1 MDVFNLYAKLSLNTD
16 DYEKGVEKAKG
27 GASSLMDVFSGTLL
41 GNVVSDGL
49 RTVANGIAEIGK
61 TAASMAVSIGKASL
75 DSYADYEQLVGGV
88 ETLYK
93 DSAGIIENY
102 AKDAYKN
109 VGLSA
114 NDYMETSTSFAAALV
129 SSLSGDTEKAAEMAN
144 TAISD
149 MSDNANKMGTNITS
163 IQDAYNGFAKQNYTM
178 LDNLKLGYG
187 GTQAEMKRLIKEAA
201 AMKDTQKELGVTV
214 DATSMSYANIVQAIH
229 VVQANMGIMGTTS
242 KEAAT
247 TIQGST
253 ASMKSAWENLL
264 TGIADP
270 EQDFQTLVD
279 NLVDSVITAGNNIIP
294 RIKEI
299 VPTLIDGL
307 SELVTQ
313 LAPYVS
319 GVIMELEP
327 TIEEGLQSLFGGL
340 SSVASELQPIVADV
354 FSFFGDAIISG
365 LTSAIENSDFS
376 FLLDI
381 FDNVKTAAEEVVP
394 VIEKIAPALV
404 TVGAAVKGWQIG
416 TEIQKMVTAF
426 DEAKVAVSLFSMGLS
441 DTEIAQGAL
450 NGTLKASEVLAGLLT
465 GKISLMT
472 LAQAAAAKA
481 QAVLNAVMS
490 ANPIAI
496 VITLIAALIGVFVTL
511 YATNEDFRNKV
522 NAAWNAVKETISG
535 VVNAIGTFFTQTIP
549 EAISN
554 VIEWFQQLPERISE
568 FLLNAIQSVADW
580 ATQTVENARQ
590 AGSNFINA
598 VVEFF
603 SQLPYNLG
611 VFLGTALANIVI
623 WAAETAENARQA
635 GSQFLQNV
643 VEFFTQLPGNVLTFL
658 STTIQNVIA
667 WAGQMKSN
675 AIDAASTFLN
685 NVIEFFTQLPGKVA
699 EWFTRTVEKAVEWAG
714 EMKDKGVQ
722 AAKDLL
728 DAVVTGVSELPGK
741 IFNLGVNA
749 AKSLLE
755 GIKSMGSWLKDQVG
769 NFVDGIVSGFTGT
782 VQTNGSHAGGMDYVP
797 YNNYVANLHRGEMV
811 LTADEAAAYR
821 KGEAN
826 TAGGMTINIDIN
838 GIQFEDVNS
847 MAHALAN
854 QISYELQAQ
863 SNRKAAV
870 YA

>member
-49 RTVANGIAEIGK
+49 RTVANGITEIGK
-61 TAASMAVSIGKASL
+61 TAANMAVSIGKASL

-129 SSLSGDTEKAAEMAN
+129 SSLGGDTNKAAEMAN

-149 MSDNANKMGTNITS
+149 MSDNANKMGTNMQS

-178 LDNLKLGYG
+178 LDNLKIGYG

-201 AMKDTQKELGVTV
+201 AMTDTQKELGVTV
-214 DATSMSYANIVQAIH
+214 DSNSMSYANIVQAIH

-270 EQDFQTLVD
+270 EQDFQALVD

-327 TIEEGLQSLFGGL
+327 TIEEGLQALFGGL

-365 LTSAIENSDFS
+365 LTSAIESSDFS

-381 FDNVKTAAEEVVP
+381 FNNVKTAIENIANIIDSFKNNANAAWDAISAKIQEVVAFVQPYVEAAMQVIGQVVTQVITDLTP
-394 VIEKIAPALV
+394 VIQSIGEAFSAAWSLVQTVWAWASAFFQAIFQSIVVIFTPFAPIISGFFQ
-404 TVGAAVKGWQIG
+404 GAWII
-416 TEIQKMVTAF
+416 IQSIWN
-426 DEAKVAVSLFSMGLS
+426 VAVSFFQTVFDLITGVFSTIDAVLS
-441 DTEIAQGAL
+441 GDFQGAWESIQ
-450 NGTLKASEVLAGLLT
+450 GIFEGVFGFFSTVS
-465 GKISLMT
+465 
-472 LAQAAAAKA
+472 Q
-481 QAVLNAVMS
+481 NAV
-490 ANPIAI
+490 
-496 VITLIAALIGVFVTL
+496 
-511 YATNEDFRNKV
+511 
-522 NAAWNAVKETISG
+522 
-535 VVNAIGTFFTQTIP
+535 
-549 EAISN
+549 
-554 VIEWFQQLPERISE
+554 
-568 FLLNAIQSVADW
+568 
-580 ATQTVENARQ
+580 
-590 AGSNFINA
+590 
-598 VVEFF
+598 
-603 SQLPYNLG
+603 
-611 VFLGTALANIVI
+611 
-623 WAAETAENARQA
+623 
-635 GSQFLQNV
+635 
-643 VEFFTQLPGNVLTFL
+643 
-658 STTIQNVIA
+658 
-667 WAGQMKSN
+667 
-675 AIDAASTFLN
+675 
-685 NVIEFFTQLPGKVA
+685 
-699 EWFTRTVEKAVEWAG
+699 
-714 EMKDKGVQ
+714 
-722 AAKDLL
+722 
-728 DAVVTGVSELPGK
+728 
-741 IFNLGVNA
+741 
-749 AKSLLE
+749 E
-755 GIKSMGSWLKDQVG
+755 GIKGGIAAVWDGLVS
-769 NFVDGIVSGFTGT
+769 FVQGLWDGIKSIFVINASDVKNNTGSD
-782 VQTNGSHAGGMDYVP
+782 GSHAGGMDYVP

-811 LTADEAAAYR
+811 LTADEADEYR
-821 KGEAN
+821 KGTAK
-826 TAGGMTINIDIN
+826 TAGGMTINIDVN
-838 GIQFEDVNS
+838 GIQFSDVNS

>member
-1 MDVFNLYAKLSLNTD
+1 MDVFNLHAKLSLNTD

-49 RTVANGIAEIGK
+49 RTVTNGITEIGK
-61 TAASMAVSIGKASL
+61 TAANMAVSIGKASL

-129 SSLSGDTEKAAEMAN
+129 SSLGGDTQKAAEMAN

-149 MSDNANKMGTNITS
+149 MSDNANKMGTNISS

-201 AMKDTQKELGVTV
+201 AMTDTQKELGVTV
-214 DATSMSYANIVQAIH
+214 DSNSMSYANIVQAIH

-270 EQDFQTLVD
+270 DQDFQTLVD

-319 GVIMELEP
+319 SVIMELEP

-381 FDNVKTAAEEVVP
+381 FNNVKTAIENIANIIDSFKNNANAAWDAISAKIQEVVAFVQPYVEAAMQVIGQVVTQVITDLTP
-394 VIEKIAPALV
+394 VIQSIGEAFSAAWSLVQTVWAWASAFFQAIFQAIIVIFTPFAPIISGFFQ
-404 TVGAAVKGWQIG
+404 GAWII
-416 TEIQKMVTAF
+416 IQSIWN
-426 DEAKVAVSLFSMGLS
+426 VAVSFFQTVFDLITGVFSTIDAVLS
-441 DTEIAQGAL
+441 GDFQGAWESIQDIF
-450 NGTLKASEVLAGLLT
+450 GS
-465 GKISLMT
+465 
-472 LAQAAAAKA
+472 
-481 QAVLNAVMS
+481 
-490 ANPIAI
+490 
-496 VITLIAALIGVFVTL
+496 VF
-511 YATNEDFRNKV
+511 D
-522 NAAWNAVKETISG
+522 
-535 VVNAIGTFFTQTIP
+535 
-549 EAISN
+549 
-554 VIEWFQQLPERISE
+554 
-568 FLLNAIQSVADW
+568 
-580 ATQTVENARQ
+580 
-590 AGSNFINA
+590 
-598 VVEFF
+598 FF
-603 SQLPYNLG
+603 STVG
-611 VFLGTALANIVI
+611 
-623 WAAETAENARQA
+623 
-635 GSQFLQNV
+635 QNV
-643 VEFFTQLPGNVLTFL
+643 VEGIKGGV
-658 STTIQNVIA
+658 
-667 WAGQMKSN
+667 
-675 AIDAASTFLN
+675 AAVWNGLVSF
-685 NVIEFFTQLPGKVA
+685 
-699 EWFTRTVEKAVEWAG
+699 
-714 EMKDKGVQ
+714 VQ
-722 AAKDLL
+722 GLWD
-728 DAVVTGVSELPGK
+728 
-741 IFNLGVNA
+741 
-749 AKSLLE
+749 
-755 GIKSMGSWLKDQVG
+755 GIKSIFVINAGDVKNNTGSD
-769 NFVDGIVSGFTGT
+769 
-782 VQTNGSHAGGMDYVP
+782 GSHAGGLDYVP

-811 LTADEAAAYR
+811 LTADEATAYR

-826 TAGGMTINIDIN
+826 MAGGMTFNIDIN
-838 GIQFEDVNS
+838 GIQFNDVNS
-847 MAHALAN
+847 MAHALVN

>member
-49 RTVANGIAEIGK
+49 RTVANGITGIGK
-61 TAASMAVSIGKASL
+61 TAANMAVSIGKASL

-93 DSAGIIENY
+93 DSAGIIESY

-149 MSDNANKMGTNITS
+149 MSDNANKMGTNISS

-201 AMKDTQKELGVTV
+201 AMTDTQKELGVTV
-214 DATSMSYANIVQAIH
+214 DSNSMSYANIVQAIH

-253 ASMKSAWENLL
+253 ASMKSAWTNLL

-270 EQDFQTLVD
+270 EQDFQALVD

-327 TIEEGLQSLFGGL
+327 TIEEGLQALFGGL

-354 FSFFGDAIISG
+354 FSFFGDAIIFG

-394 VIEKIAPALV
+394 VIEEIAPALV
-404 TVGAAVKGWQIG
+404 TVGAAVKGWQIW
-416 TEIQKMVTAF
+416 TKIQKMVTAF
-426 DEAKVAVSLFSMGLS
+426 DEAKVAVSLFS
-441 DTEIAQGAL
+441 IAQSAL
-450 NGTLKASEVLAGLLT
+450 NGTLKASEILAGLLT

-481 QAVLNAVMS
+481 QAAFNAVLA
-490 ANPIAI
+490 ANPITLVVVAI
-496 VITLIAALIGVFVTL
+496 GALVGILAVL
-511 YATNEDFRNKV
+511 YAKNEDFRNGV
-522 NAAWNAVKETISG
+522 NAAWDAISAKIQEVVAFVQPYVQAAMQVIWQVVTQVITDLTPVIQSIGEAFSAAWSLVQTVWAWASAFFQAIFQAIVVIFAPFAPIISG
-535 VVNAIGTFFTQTIP
+535 FFQGAWI
-549 EAISN
+549 I
-554 VIEWFQQLPERISE
+554 
-568 FLLNAIQSVADW
+568 IQSIWNVAVSFF
-580 ATQTVENARQ
+580 QTVFNLIT
-590 AGSNFINA
+590 GVFSTIDA
-598 VVEFF
+598 VLSGDFQSAWESIQGIFEGAFDFF
-603 SQLPYNLG
+603 STVG
-611 VFLGTALANIVI
+611 
-623 WAAETAENARQA
+623 
-635 GSQFLQNV
+635 QNV
-643 VEFFTQLPGNVLTFL
+643 VEG
-658 STTIQNVIA
+658 IKGGIA
-667 WAGQMKSN
+667 
-675 AIDAASTFLN
+675 
-685 NVIEFFTQLPGKVA
+685 
-699 EWFTRTVEKAVEWAG
+699 AVWG
-714 EMKDKGVQ
+714 GLVSFVQ
-722 AAKDLL
+722 GLWD
-728 DAVVTGVSELPGK
+728 
-741 IFNLGVNA
+741 
-749 AKSLLE
+749 
-755 GIKSMGSWLKDQVG
+755 GIKSIFVINAGDVKNNTGSD
-769 NFVDGIVSGFTGT
+769 
-782 VQTNGSHAGGMDYVP
+782 GSHAGGMDYVP

-811 LTADEAAAYR
+811 LTADEADAYRRGNSGVGGFTVNQTIYAAKQTPVELAASTAAYFQR
-821 KGEAN
+821 ARW
-826 TAGGMTINIDIN
+826 
-838 GIQFEDVNS
+838 
-847 MAHALAN
+847 AL
-854 QISYELQAQ
+854 
-863 SNRKAAV
+863 
-870 YA
+870 

>member
-49 RTVANGIAEIGK
+49 RTVANGITEIGK
-61 TAASMAVSIGKASL
+61 TAANMAVSIGKASL

-129 SSLSGDTEKAAEMAN
+129 SSLGGDTNKAAEMAN

-149 MSDNANKMGTNITS
+149 MSDNANKMGTNMQS

-178 LDNLKLGYG
+178 LDNLKIGYG

-201 AMKDTQKELGVTV
+201 AMTDTQKELGVTV
-214 DATSMSYANIVQAIH
+214 DSNSMSYANIVQAIH

-270 EQDFQTLVD
+270 EQDFQALVD

-327 TIEEGLQSLFGGL
+327 TIEEGLQALFGGL

-365 LTSAIENSDFS
+365 LTSAIESSDFS

-381 FDNVKTAAEEVVP
+381 FNNVKTAIENIANIIDSFKNNANAAWDAISAKIQEVVAFVQPYVEAAMQVIGQVVTQVITDLTP
-394 VIEKIAPALV
+394 VIQSIGEAFSAAWSLVQTVWAWASAFFQAIFQSIVVIFTPFAPIISGFFQ
-404 TVGAAVKGWQIG
+404 GAWII
-416 TEIQKMVTAF
+416 IQSIWN
-426 DEAKVAVSLFSMGLS
+426 VAVSFFQTVFDLITGVFSTIDAVLS
-441 DTEIAQGAL
+441 GDFQGAWESIQ
-450 NGTLKASEVLAGLLT
+450 GIFEGVFGFFSTVG
-465 GKISLMT
+465 
-472 LAQAAAAKA
+472 Q
-481 QAVLNAVMS
+481 NAV
-490 ANPIAI
+490 
-496 VITLIAALIGVFVTL
+496 
-511 YATNEDFRNKV
+511 
-522 NAAWNAVKETISG
+522 
-535 VVNAIGTFFTQTIP
+535 
-549 EAISN
+549 
-554 VIEWFQQLPERISE
+554 
-568 FLLNAIQSVADW
+568 
-580 ATQTVENARQ
+580 
-590 AGSNFINA
+590 
-598 VVEFF
+598 
-603 SQLPYNLG
+603 
-611 VFLGTALANIVI
+611 
-623 WAAETAENARQA
+623 
-635 GSQFLQNV
+635 
-643 VEFFTQLPGNVLTFL
+643 
-658 STTIQNVIA
+658 
-667 WAGQMKSN
+667 
-675 AIDAASTFLN
+675 
-685 NVIEFFTQLPGKVA
+685 
-699 EWFTRTVEKAVEWAG
+699 
-714 EMKDKGVQ
+714 
-722 AAKDLL
+722 
-728 DAVVTGVSELPGK
+728 
-741 IFNLGVNA
+741 
-749 AKSLLE
+749 E
-755 GIKSMGSWLKDQVG
+755 GIKGGIAAVWNGLVS
-769 NFVDGIVSGFTGT
+769 FVQGLWDGIKSIFVINASDVKNNTGSD
-782 VQTNGSHAGGMDYVP
+782 GSHAGGMDYVP

-811 LTADEAAAYR
+811 LTADEADEYR
-821 KGEAN
+821 KGTAK
-826 TAGGMTINIDIN
+826 TAGGITINIDVN
-838 GIQFEDVNS
+838 GIQFSDVNS

>member
-27 GASSLMDVFSGTLL
+27 GASTLMDVFSGTLL

-49 RTVANGIAEIGK
+49 RTVANGITEIGK
-61 TAASMAVSIGKASL
+61 TAANMAMSIGKASL

-129 SSLSGDTEKAAEMAN
+129 TSLGGDTEKAAEMAN

-149 MSDNANKMGTNITS
+149 MSDNANKMGTNISS

-201 AMKDTQKELGVTV
+201 AMTDTQKELGVTV
-214 DATSMSYANIVQAIH
+214 DSNSMSYANIVQAIH

-270 EQDFQTLVD
+270 EQDFQALMD

-327 TIEEGLQSLFGGL
+327 TIEEGLQALFGGL
-340 SSVASELQPIVADV
+340 SSVTSELQPIVADV
-354 FSFFGDAIISG
+354 FSFFGDAIISW
-365 LTSAIENSDFS
+365 LTSAIESSDFS

-381 FDNVKTAAEEVVP
+381 FNNVKTA
-394 VIEKIAPALV
+394 IENIANIIDSF
-404 TVGAAVKGWQIG
+404 K
-416 TEIQKMVTAF
+416 
-426 DEAKVAVSLFSMGLS
+426 SNS
-441 DTEIAQGAL
+441 
-450 NGTLKASEVLAGLLT
+450 
-465 GKISLMT
+465 
-472 LAQAAAAKA
+472 
-481 QAVLNAVMS
+481 
-490 ANPIAI
+490 
-496 VITLIAALIGVFVTL
+496 
-511 YATNEDFRNKV
+511 
-522 NAAWNAVKETISG
+522 NAAWDAISAKIQEVVAFVQPYVEAAMQVIGQVVTQVITDLTPVIQSIGAAFSAAWSLVQTVWAWASAFFQAIFQAIVVIFAPFAPIISGFFQGAWIIIQSIWNVAVGFFQTVFNLITGVFSTIDAVLSGDFQGAWESIQGIFEGAFDFFSTVGQNAV
-535 VVNAIGTFFTQTIP
+535 
-549 EAISN
+549 
-554 VIEWFQQLPERISE
+554 
-568 FLLNAIQSVADW
+568 
-580 ATQTVENARQ
+580 
-590 AGSNFINA
+590 
-598 VVEFF
+598 
-603 SQLPYNLG
+603 
-611 VFLGTALANIVI
+611 
-623 WAAETAENARQA
+623 
-635 GSQFLQNV
+635 
-643 VEFFTQLPGNVLTFL
+643 
-658 STTIQNVIA
+658 
-667 WAGQMKSN
+667 
-675 AIDAASTFLN
+675 
-685 NVIEFFTQLPGKVA
+685 
-699 EWFTRTVEKAVEWAG
+699 
-714 EMKDKGVQ
+714 
-722 AAKDLL
+722 
-728 DAVVTGVSELPGK
+728 
-741 IFNLGVNA
+741 
-749 AKSLLE
+749 E
-755 GIKSMGSWLKDQVG
+755 GIKGGIAAVWGGLVS
-769 NFVDGIVSGFTGT
+769 FVQGLWDGIKSIFVINAGDVKNNTGAD
-782 VQTNGSHAGGMDYVP
+782 GSHAGGMDYVP

-811 LTADEAAAYR
+811 LTADEADAYRRGNSGVGGFTVNQTIYAAKQTPVELAASTAAYFQR
-821 KGEAN
+821 ARW
-826 TAGGMTINIDIN
+826 AI
-838 GIQFEDVNS
+838 
-847 MAHALAN
+847 
-854 QISYELQAQ
+854 
-863 SNRKAAV
+863 
-870 YA
+870 

>member
-49 RTVANGIAEIGK
+49 RTVANGITEIGK
-61 TAASMAVSIGKASL
+61 TAANMAVSIGKASL

-149 MSDNANKMGTNITS
+149 MSDNANKMGTNISS

-313 LAPYVS
+313 LAPYIS

-327 TIEEGLQSLFGGL
+327 TIEEGLQALFGGL

-354 FSFFGDAIISG
+354 FSFLGDAIISG

-376 FLLDI
+376 FLIDI

-416 TEIQKMVTAF
+416 TKIQKMVTAF

-472 LAQAAAAKA
+472 LAQTAAAKA

-522 NAAWNAVKETISG
+522 NEIFEFVKTT
-535 VVNAIGTFFTQTIP
+535 VVTFFTETVP
-549 EAISN
+549 NAINSA
-554 VIEWFQQLPERISE
+554 IEWFQQLPDKISE
-568 FLLNAIQSVADW
+568 FMSNAVQSVADW
-580 ATQTVENARQ
+580 ATQ
-590 AGSNFINA
+590 
-598 VVEFF
+598 
-603 SQLPYNLG
+603 
-611 VFLGTALANIVI
+611 
-623 WAAETAENARQA
+623 TAENARQA

-685 NVIEFFTQLPGKVA
+685 NVIEFFTQLPGNIA
-699 EWFTRTVEKAVEWAG
+699 EWFTKTIEKVVEWAV
-714 EMKDKGVQ
+714 ELKNKGTQ

-728 DAVVTGVSELPGK
+728 DAVVTGLAELPGK
-741 IFNLGVNA
+741 IFDLGVNA
-749 AKSLLE
+749 AKNLLE
-755 GIKSMGSWLKDQVG
+755 GIKSMGGWLKEQVG
-769 NFVDGIVSGFTGT
+769 DFVDGIASGFTGT
-782 VQTNGSHAGGMDYVP
+782 MQTNGSHAGGLDYVP

-811 LTADEAAAYR
+811 LTSAEATEYR
-821 KGEAN
+821 KGNAN
-826 TAGGMTINIDIN
+826 AASGMTFNININ
-838 GIQFEDVNS
+838 GIQFDDVNS

>member
-49 RTVANGIAEIGK
+49 RTVANGITEIGK
-61 TAASMAVSIGKASL
+61 TAANMAVSIGKASL

-129 SSLSGDTEKAAEMAN
+129 SSLGGDTEKAAEMAN

-149 MSDNANKMGTNITS
+149 MSDNANKMGTNISS

-201 AMKDTQKELGVTV
+201 AMTDTQKELGVTV
-214 DATSMSYANIVQAIH
+214 DSNSMSYANIVQAIH

-270 EQDFQTLVD
+270 DQDFQALVD
-279 NLVDSVITAGNNIIP
+279 NLVDSVIAAGNNIIP
-294 RIKEI
+294 RIEEI

-381 FDNVKTAAEEVVP
+381 FNNVKTAIENIANIIDSFKNNANAAWDAISAKIQEVVAFVQPYVEAAMQVIWQVVTQVITDLTP
-394 VIEKIAPALV
+394 VIQSIGEAFSAAWSLVQTVWAWASAFFQAIFQAIIVIFTPFAPIISGFFQ
-404 TVGAAVKGWQIG
+404 GAWII
-416 TEIQKMVTAF
+416 IQSIWN
-426 DEAKVAVSLFSMGLS
+426 VAVSFFQTVFDLITGVFSTIDAVLS
-441 DTEIAQGAL
+441 GDFQGAWESIQDIF
-450 NGTLKASEVLAGLLT
+450 GS
-465 GKISLMT
+465 
-472 LAQAAAAKA
+472 
-481 QAVLNAVMS
+481 
-490 ANPIAI
+490 
-496 VITLIAALIGVFVTL
+496 VF
-511 YATNEDFRNKV
+511 D
-522 NAAWNAVKETISG
+522 
-535 VVNAIGTFFTQTIP
+535 
-549 EAISN
+549 
-554 VIEWFQQLPERISE
+554 
-568 FLLNAIQSVADW
+568 
-580 ATQTVENARQ
+580 
-590 AGSNFINA
+590 
-598 VVEFF
+598 FF
-603 SQLPYNLG
+603 STVG
-611 VFLGTALANIVI
+611 
-623 WAAETAENARQA
+623 
-635 GSQFLQNV
+635 QNV
-643 VEFFTQLPGNVLTFL
+643 VEG
-658 STTIQNVIA
+658 IKGGIA
-667 WAGQMKSN
+667 
-675 AIDAASTFLN
+675 
-685 NVIEFFTQLPGKVA
+685 
-699 EWFTRTVEKAVEWAG
+699 AVWNG
-714 EMKDKGVQ
+714 LVSFVQ
-722 AAKDLL
+722 GLWD
-728 DAVVTGVSELPGK
+728 
-741 IFNLGVNA
+741 
-749 AKSLLE
+749 
-755 GIKSMGSWLKDQVG
+755 GIKSIFVINAGDVKNNTGSD
-769 NFVDGIVSGFTGT
+769 
-782 VQTNGSHAGGMDYVP
+782 GSHAGGLDYVP

-811 LTADEAAAYR
+811 LTADEATAYR

-826 TAGGMTINIDIN
+826 MAGGMTFNIDIN
-838 GIQFEDVNS
+838 GIQFNDVNS
-847 MAHALAN
+847 MAHALVN

>member
-1 MDVFNLYAKLSLNTD
+1 MDIFNLYAKLSLNTD

-49 RTVANGIAEIGK
+49 RSVTNGITEIGR
-61 TAASMAVSIGKASL
+61 TAANMAVSIGKASL

-93 DSAGIIENY
+93 DSAGIIESY

-129 SSLSGDTEKAAEMAN
+129 TSLGGDTEKAAEMAN

-149 MSDNANKMGTNITS
+149 MSDNANKMGTNMQS

-178 LDNLKLGYG
+178 LDNLKIGYG
-187 GTQAEMKRLIKEAA
+187 GTQAEMKRLIKDAA
-201 AMKDTQKELGVTV
+201 AMTDTQKELGVTV
-214 DATSMSYANIVQAIH
+214 DSNSMSYANIVQAIH

-253 ASMKSAWENLL
+253 ASMKSSWENLL

-270 EQDFQTLVD
+270 EQDFQALVD

-327 TIEEGLQSLFGGL
+327 TIEEGLQALFGGL

-365 LTSAIENSDFS
+365 LTSAIESSDFS

-381 FDNVKTAAEEVVP
+381 FNNVKTAIENIANIIDSFKNNSNSAWDAISAKIREVVAFVQPYVEAAMQVIGQVVTQVITDLTP
-394 VIEKIAPALV
+394 VIQSIVEAFSAAWSLVQTVWAWASAFFQAIFQSIVVIFTPFAPIISGFFQ
-404 TVGAAVKGWQIG
+404 GAWII
-416 TEIQKMVTAF
+416 IQSIWN
-426 DEAKVAVSLFSMGLS
+426 VAVSFFQTVFDLITGVFSTI
-441 DTEIAQGAL
+441 D
-450 NGTLKASEVLAGLLT
+450 
-465 GKISLMT
+465 
-472 LAQAAAAKA
+472 
-481 QAVLNAVMS
+481 AVLSGDFQSAWESIQGIFEGVFGFFSTVGQNAV
-490 ANPIAI
+490 
-496 VITLIAALIGVFVTL
+496 
-511 YATNEDFRNKV
+511 
-522 NAAWNAVKETISG
+522 
-535 VVNAIGTFFTQTIP
+535 
-549 EAISN
+549 
-554 VIEWFQQLPERISE
+554 
-568 FLLNAIQSVADW
+568 
-580 ATQTVENARQ
+580 
-590 AGSNFINA
+590 
-598 VVEFF
+598 
-603 SQLPYNLG
+603 
-611 VFLGTALANIVI
+611 
-623 WAAETAENARQA
+623 
-635 GSQFLQNV
+635 
-643 VEFFTQLPGNVLTFL
+643 
-658 STTIQNVIA
+658 
-667 WAGQMKSN
+667 
-675 AIDAASTFLN
+675 
-685 NVIEFFTQLPGKVA
+685 
-699 EWFTRTVEKAVEWAG
+699 
-714 EMKDKGVQ
+714 
-722 AAKDLL
+722 
-728 DAVVTGVSELPGK
+728 
-741 IFNLGVNA
+741 
-749 AKSLLE
+749 E
-755 GIKSMGSWLKDQVG
+755 GIKGGFAAVWG
-769 NFVDGIVSGFTGT
+769 GFVSFVQGLWDGIKSIFVINASDVKNNTGSD
-782 VQTNGSHAGGMDYVP
+782 GSHAGGLDYVP

-811 LTADEAAAYR
+811 LTSEEATQYR
-821 KGEAN
+821 KGNENA
-826 TAGGMTINIDIN
+826 AGGMTFNININ
-838 GIQFEDVNS
+838 GIQFSDVNS

>member
-49 RTVANGIAEIGK
+49 RTVANGITEIGK
-61 TAASMAVSIGKASL
+61 TAANMAVSIGKASL

-129 SSLSGDTEKAAEMAN
+129 SSLGGDTNKAAEMAN

-149 MSDNANKMGTNITS
+149 MSDNANKMGTNMQS

-178 LDNLKLGYG
+178 LDNLKIGYG

-201 AMKDTQKELGVTV
+201 AMTDTQKELGVTV
-214 DATSMSYANIVQAIH
+214 DSNSMSYANIVQAIH

-270 EQDFQTLVD
+270 EQDFQALVD

-327 TIEEGLQSLFGGL
+327 TIEEGLQALFGGL

-365 LTSAIENSDFS
+365 LTSAIESSDFS

-381 FDNVKTAAEEVVP
+381 FNNVKTAIENIANIIDSFKNNANAAWDAISAKIQEVVAFVQPYVEAAMQVIGQVVTQVITDLTP
-394 VIEKIAPALV
+394 VIQSIGEAFSAAWSLVQTVWAWASAFFQAIFQSIVVIFTPFAPIISGFFQ
-404 TVGAAVKGWQIG
+404 GAWII
-416 TEIQKMVTAF
+416 IQSIWN
-426 DEAKVAVSLFSMGLS
+426 VAVSFFQTVFDLITGVFSTI
-441 DTEIAQGAL
+441 D
-450 NGTLKASEVLAGLLT
+450 
-465 GKISLMT
+465 
-472 LAQAAAAKA
+472 
-481 QAVLNAVMS
+481 AVLSGDFQDAWESIQGIFEGVFGFFSTVGQNAV
-490 ANPIAI
+490 
-496 VITLIAALIGVFVTL
+496 
-511 YATNEDFRNKV
+511 
-522 NAAWNAVKETISG
+522 
-535 VVNAIGTFFTQTIP
+535 
-549 EAISN
+549 
-554 VIEWFQQLPERISE
+554 
-568 FLLNAIQSVADW
+568 
-580 ATQTVENARQ
+580 
-590 AGSNFINA
+590 
-598 VVEFF
+598 
-603 SQLPYNLG
+603 
-611 VFLGTALANIVI
+611 
-623 WAAETAENARQA
+623 
-635 GSQFLQNV
+635 
-643 VEFFTQLPGNVLTFL
+643 
-658 STTIQNVIA
+658 
-667 WAGQMKSN
+667 
-675 AIDAASTFLN
+675 
-685 NVIEFFTQLPGKVA
+685 
-699 EWFTRTVEKAVEWAG
+699 
-714 EMKDKGVQ
+714 
-722 AAKDLL
+722 
-728 DAVVTGVSELPGK
+728 
-741 IFNLGVNA
+741 
-749 AKSLLE
+749 E
-755 GIKSMGSWLKDQVG
+755 GIKGGIAAVWNGLVS
-769 NFVDGIVSGFTGT
+769 FVQGLWDGIKSIFVINASDVKNNTGSD
-782 VQTNGSHAGGMDYVP
+782 GSHAGGMDYVP

-811 LTADEAAAYR
+811 LTADEADEYR
-821 KGEAN
+821 KGTAK
-826 TAGGMTINIDIN
+826 TAGGMTINIDVN
-838 GIQFEDVNS
+838 GIQFSDVNS

>member
-16 DYEKGVEKAKG
+16 DYEKGVEKAKV

-49 RTVANGIAEIGK
+49 RTVANGITEIGK
-61 TAASMAVSIGKASL
+61 TAANMAVSIGKASL

-114 NDYMETSTSFAAALV
+114 NDYMETSTSFAASLV
-129 SSLSGDTEKAAEMAN
+129 SSLGGDTEKAAEMAN

-149 MSDNANKMGTNITS
+149 MSDNANKMGTNMQS

-178 LDNLKLGYG
+178 LDNLKIGYG

-201 AMKDTQKELGVTV
+201 AMTDTQKELGVTV
-214 DATSMSYANIVQAIH
+214 DSNSMSYANIVQAIH

-253 ASMKSAWENLL
+253 ASMKSAWKNLL

-327 TIEEGLQSLFGGL
+327 TIEEGLQTLFGGL

-394 VIEKIAPALV
+394 VIEEIAPALV

-416 TEIQKMVTAF
+416 TKIQKMVTAF

-441 DTEIAQGAL
+441 DAEIAQGAL
-450 NGTLKASEVLAGLLT
+450 NGTLKASEILAGLLT

-481 QAVLNAVMS
+481 QAAFNAVLA
-490 ANPIAI
+490 ANPITLVVVAI
-496 VITLIAALIGVFVTL
+496 GALVGILAVL
-511 YATNEDFRNKV
+511 YAKNEDFRNSV
-522 NAAWNAVKETISG
+522 NGVIENIWAKIEELVAWVQPYVEAAMQVIGQVVTQVITDLTPVIQSIGEAFSAAWSLVQTVWAWASAFFQAIFQSIVVIFAPFAPIISG
-535 VVNAIGTFFTQTIP
+535 FFQSAWI
-549 EAISN
+549 I
-554 VIEWFQQLPERISE
+554 
-568 FLLNAIQSVADW
+568 IQSIWNVAVSFF
-580 ATQTVENARQ
+580 QTVFNLIT
-590 AGSNFINA
+590 GVFSTIDA
-598 VVEFF
+598 VLSGDFQSAWESIQGIFEGAFDFF
-603 SQLPYNLG
+603 STVG
-611 VFLGTALANIVI
+611 
-623 WAAETAENARQA
+623 
-635 GSQFLQNV
+635 QNV
-643 VEFFTQLPGNVLTFL
+643 VGG
-658 STTIQNVIA
+658 IKGGIA
-667 WAGQMKSN
+667 
-675 AIDAASTFLN
+675 
-685 NVIEFFTQLPGKVA
+685 
-699 EWFTRTVEKAVEWAG
+699 AVWG
-714 EMKDKGVQ
+714 GLVSFVQ
-722 AAKDLL
+722 GLWD
-728 DAVVTGVSELPGK
+728 
-741 IFNLGVNA
+741 
-749 AKSLLE
+749 
-755 GIKSMGSWLKDQVG
+755 GIKSI
-769 NFVDGIVSGFTGT
+769 FVINASDVKNNTG
-782 VQTNGSHAGGMDYVP
+782 VNGSHAGGMDYVP

-811 LTADEAAAYR
+811 LTADEADNYRRGKGSSNGFNLTQNIYAAKQTPVELAASTAAYFQR
-821 KGEAN
+821 ARW
-826 TAGGMTINIDIN
+826 AI
-838 GIQFEDVNS
+838 
-847 MAHALAN
+847 
-854 QISYELQAQ
+854 
-863 SNRKAAV
+863 
-870 YA
+870 

>member
-49 RTVANGIAEIGK
+49 RTVANGITEIGK
-61 TAASMAVSIGKASL
+61 TAANMAVSIGKASL

-102 AKDAYKN
+102 AKDAYKK

-129 SSLSGDTEKAAEMAN
+129 SSLGGDTNKAAEMAN

-149 MSDNANKMGTNITS
+149 MSDNANKMGTNMQS

-178 LDNLKLGYG
+178 LDNLKIGYG

-201 AMKDTQKELGVTV
+201 AMTDTQKELGVTV
-214 DATSMSYANIVQAIH
+214 DSNSMSYANIVQAIH

-270 EQDFQTLVD
+270 EQDFQALVD

-327 TIEEGLQSLFGGL
+327 TIEEGLQALFGGL

-365 LTSAIENSDFS
+365 LTSAIESSDFS

-381 FDNVKTAAEEVVP
+381 FNNVKTA
-394 VIEKIAPALV
+394 IENIANIIDSF
-404 TVGAAVKGWQIG
+404 K
-416 TEIQKMVTAF
+416 
-426 DEAKVAVSLFSMGLS
+426 
-441 DTEIAQGAL
+441 
-450 NGTLKASEVLAGLLT
+450 N
-465 GKISLMT
+465 
-472 LAQAAAAKA
+472 
-481 QAVLNAVMS
+481 NA
-490 ANPIAI
+490 
-496 VITLIAALIGVFVTL
+496 
-511 YATNEDFRNKV
+511 
-522 NAAWNAVKETISG
+522 NAAWDAISAKIQEVVAFVQPYVEAAMQVIGQVVTQVITDLTPVIQSIGEAFSAAWSLVQTVWAWASAFFQAIFQSIVVIFTPFAPIISGFFQGAWIIIQSIWNVAASFFQTVFDLITGVFSTIDAVLSGDFQGAWESIQGIFEGVFGFFSTVGQNAV
-535 VVNAIGTFFTQTIP
+535 
-549 EAISN
+549 
-554 VIEWFQQLPERISE
+554 
-568 FLLNAIQSVADW
+568 
-580 ATQTVENARQ
+580 
-590 AGSNFINA
+590 
-598 VVEFF
+598 
-603 SQLPYNLG
+603 
-611 VFLGTALANIVI
+611 
-623 WAAETAENARQA
+623 
-635 GSQFLQNV
+635 
-643 VEFFTQLPGNVLTFL
+643 
-658 STTIQNVIA
+658 
-667 WAGQMKSN
+667 
-675 AIDAASTFLN
+675 
-685 NVIEFFTQLPGKVA
+685 
-699 EWFTRTVEKAVEWAG
+699 
-714 EMKDKGVQ
+714 
-722 AAKDLL
+722 
-728 DAVVTGVSELPGK
+728 
-741 IFNLGVNA
+741 
-749 AKSLLE
+749 E
-755 GIKSMGSWLKDQVG
+755 GIKGGIAAVWNGLVS
-769 NFVDGIVSGFTGT
+769 FVQGLWDGIKSIFVINASDVKNNTGSD
-782 VQTNGSHAGGMDYVP
+782 GSHAGGMDYVP

-811 LTADEAAAYR
+811 LTADEADEYR
-821 KGEAN
+821 KGTAK
-826 TAGGMTINIDIN
+826 TAGGMTINIDVN
-838 GIQFEDVNS
+838 GIQFSDVNS

>member
-49 RTVANGIAEIGK
+49 RTVANGITEIGK
-61 TAASMAVSIGKASL
+61 TAANMAVSIGKASL

-93 DSAGIIENY
+93 DSAGIIESY

-129 SSLSGDTEKAAEMAN
+129 SSLGGDTGKAAEMAN

-149 MSDNANKMGTNITS
+149 MSDNANKMGTNMQS

-178 LDNLKLGYG
+178 LDNLKIGYG

-201 AMKDTQKELGVTV
+201 AMTDTQKELGVTV
-214 DATSMSYANIVQAIH
+214 DSNSMSYANIVQAIH

-270 EQDFQTLVD
+270 EQDIQALVD

-319 GVIMELEP
+319 SVIMELEP
-327 TIEEGLQSLFGGL
+327 TIEEGLQALFGGL

-381 FDNVKTAAEEVVP
+381 FDNVKTAVEEVVP
-394 VIEKIAPALV
+394 VIEEIAPALV

-416 TEIQKMVTAF
+416 TKIQKMVTAF

-450 NGTLKASEVLAGLLT
+450 NGTLKESEVLAGLLT

-481 QAVLNAVMS
+481 QAAFNAVLA
-490 ANPIAI
+490 ANPITLVVVAI
-496 VITLIAALIGVFVTL
+496 GALVGILAVL
-511 YATNEDFRNKV
+511 YAKNEDFRNGV
-522 NAAWNAVKETISG
+522 NAAWDAISAKIQEVVAFVQPYVEAAMQVIGQAVTQVITDLTPVIQSIGEAFIAAWNLVQTVWAWASAFFQAIFQAIVVIFTPFAPIISGFFQGAWIIIQSIWNVAVSFFQTVFDLITGAFSTIDAVLSGDFQSAWESIQGIFEGVFGFFSTVGQNAV
-535 VVNAIGTFFTQTIP
+535 
-549 EAISN
+549 
-554 VIEWFQQLPERISE
+554 
-568 FLLNAIQSVADW
+568 
-580 ATQTVENARQ
+580 
-590 AGSNFINA
+590 
-598 VVEFF
+598 
-603 SQLPYNLG
+603 
-611 VFLGTALANIVI
+611 
-623 WAAETAENARQA
+623 
-635 GSQFLQNV
+635 
-643 VEFFTQLPGNVLTFL
+643 
-658 STTIQNVIA
+658 
-667 WAGQMKSN
+667 
-675 AIDAASTFLN
+675 
-685 NVIEFFTQLPGKVA
+685 
-699 EWFTRTVEKAVEWAG
+699 
-714 EMKDKGVQ
+714 
-722 AAKDLL
+722 
-728 DAVVTGVSELPGK
+728 
-741 IFNLGVNA
+741 
-749 AKSLLE
+749 E
-755 GIKSMGSWLKDQVG
+755 GIKGGISAVWGGLVSFVQGLWDGIKSIFVINASDVKNNMGSD
-769 NFVDGIVSGFTGT
+769 
-782 VQTNGSHAGGMDYVP
+782 GSHAGGMDYVP

-811 LTADEAAAYR
+811 LTADEADSYRRGKGSSNGFTLTQNIYAAKQTPVELAASTAAYFQR
-821 KGEAN
+821 ARW
-826 TAGGMTINIDIN
+826 
-838 GIQFEDVNS
+838 
-847 MAHALAN
+847 AL
-854 QISYELQAQ
+854 
-863 SNRKAAV
+863 
-870 YA
+870 

>member
-16 DYEKGVEKAKG
+16 EYEKGVEKAKG

-49 RTVANGIAEIGK
+49 RTVANGITEIGK
-61 TAASMAVSIGKASL
+61 TAANMAVSIGKASL

-114 NDYMETSTSFAAALV
+114 NDYMETSTSFAASLV
-129 SSLSGDTEKAAEMAN
+129 SSLGGDTEKAAEMAN

-149 MSDNANKMGTNITS
+149 MSDNANKMGTNISS

-214 DATSMSYANIVQAIH
+214 DSTSMSYANIVQAIH

-270 EQDFQTLVD
+270 EQDFQALVD

-327 TIEEGLQSLFGGL
+327 TIEEGLQALFGGL

-376 FLLDI
+376 LLLDI

-394 VIEKIAPALV
+394 VIEEIAPALV

-416 TEIQKMVTAF
+416 TKIQKMVTAF

-441 DTEIAQGAL
+441 DAEIAQGAL
-450 NGTLKASEVLAGLLT
+450 NGTLKASEVFAGLLT

-481 QAVLNAVMS
+481 QAAFNAVLA
-490 ANPIAI
+490 ANPITLVVVAI
-496 VITLIAALIGVFVTL
+496 GALVGILAVL
-511 YATNEDFRNKV
+511 YAKNEDFRNSV
-522 NAAWNAVKETISG
+522 NGVIENIWAKIEELVAWVQPYVEAAMQVIGQVVTQAITDLTPVIQSIGEAFSAAWSLVQTVWAWASAFFQAIFQAIVVIFAPFAPIISG
-535 VVNAIGTFFTQTIP
+535 FFQGAWI
-549 EAISN
+549 I
-554 VIEWFQQLPERISE
+554 
-568 FLLNAIQSVADW
+568 IQSIWNVAVSFF
-580 ATQTVENARQ
+580 QTVFNLIT
-590 AGSNFINA
+590 GVFSTIDA
-598 VVEFF
+598 VLSGDFQSAWESIQGIFEGAFDFF
-603 SQLPYNLG
+603 STVG
-611 VFLGTALANIVI
+611 
-623 WAAETAENARQA
+623 
-635 GSQFLQNV
+635 QNV
-643 VEFFTQLPGNVLTFL
+643 VEG
-658 STTIQNVIA
+658 IKGGIA
-667 WAGQMKSN
+667 
-675 AIDAASTFLN
+675 
-685 NVIEFFTQLPGKVA
+685 
-699 EWFTRTVEKAVEWAG
+699 AVWG
-714 EMKDKGVQ
+714 GLVSFVQ
-722 AAKDLL
+722 GLWD
-728 DAVVTGVSELPGK
+728 
-741 IFNLGVNA
+741 
-749 AKSLLE
+749 
-755 GIKSMGSWLKDQVG
+755 GIKSIFVINSSDVKNNTGSD
-769 NFVDGIVSGFTGT
+769 
-782 VQTNGSHAGGMDYVP
+782 GSHAGGMDYVP
-797 YNNYVANLHRGEMV
+797 YNNYVANLHRGEIV
-811 LTADEAAAYR
+811 LTAQEADNYRRNGAQGGTGFVVNQTIYAAKQTPVELAASTAAYFQR
-821 KGEAN
+821 ARW
-826 TAGGMTINIDIN
+826 AI
-838 GIQFEDVNS
+838 
-847 MAHALAN
+847 
-854 QISYELQAQ
+854 
-863 SNRKAAV
+863 
-870 YA
+870 

>member
-49 RTVANGIAEIGK
+49 RTVANGITEIGK
-61 TAASMAVSIGKASL
+61 NAANMAVSIGKASL

-149 MSDNANKMGTNITS
+149 MSDNANKMGTNISS

-201 AMKDTQKELGVTV
+201 AMTDTQKELGVTV
-214 DATSMSYANIVQAIH
+214 DSNSMSYANIVQAIH

-270 EQDFQTLVD
+270 EQDFQALVD

-327 TIEEGLQSLFGGL
+327 TIEKGLQALFGGL

-394 VIEKIAPALV
+394 VIEEIAPALV

-416 TEIQKMVTAF
+416 TKIQKMATAF

-450 NGTLKASEVLAGLLT
+450 NSTLKASEVLAGLLT

-481 QAVLNAVMS
+481 QAAFNAVLA
-490 ANPIAI
+490 ANPITLVVVAI
-496 VITLIAALIGVFVTL
+496 GALVGILAVL
-511 YATNEDFRNKV
+511 YAKNEDFRNSV
-522 NAAWNAVKETISG
+522 NGVIENIWAKIEELVAWVQPYVEAAMQVIGQVVTQVITDLTPVIQSIGEAFSAAWSLVQTVWAWASAFFQAIFQAIVVIFAPFAPIISG
-535 VVNAIGTFFTQTIP
+535 FFQGAWI
-549 EAISN
+549 I
-554 VIEWFQQLPERISE
+554 
-568 FLLNAIQSVADW
+568 IQSIWNVAVSFF
-580 ATQTVENARQ
+580 QTVFNLIT
-590 AGSNFINA
+590 GVFSTIDA
-598 VVEFF
+598 VLSGDFQGAWESIQGIFEGAFDFF
-603 SQLPYNLG
+603 STVG
-611 VFLGTALANIVI
+611 
-623 WAAETAENARQA
+623 
-635 GSQFLQNV
+635 QNV
-643 VEFFTQLPGNVLTFL
+643 VEG
-658 STTIQNVIA
+658 IKGGIA
-667 WAGQMKSN
+667 
-675 AIDAASTFLN
+675 
-685 NVIEFFTQLPGKVA
+685 
-699 EWFTRTVEKAVEWAG
+699 AVWG
-714 EMKDKGVQ
+714 GLVSFVQ
-722 AAKDLL
+722 GLWD
-728 DAVVTGVSELPGK
+728 
-741 IFNLGVNA
+741 
-749 AKSLLE
+749 
-755 GIKSMGSWLKDQVG
+755 GIKSIFVINASDVKNNTGSD
-769 NFVDGIVSGFTGT
+769 
-782 VQTNGSHAGGMDYVP
+782 GSHAGGMDYVP

-811 LTADEAAAYR
+811 LTADEADNYRRGKGSSNGFNLTQNIYAAKQTPVELAASTAAYFQR
-821 KGEAN
+821 ARW
-826 TAGGMTINIDIN
+826 AI
-838 GIQFEDVNS
+838 
-847 MAHALAN
+847 
-854 QISYELQAQ
+854 
-863 SNRKAAV
+863 
-870 YA
+870 